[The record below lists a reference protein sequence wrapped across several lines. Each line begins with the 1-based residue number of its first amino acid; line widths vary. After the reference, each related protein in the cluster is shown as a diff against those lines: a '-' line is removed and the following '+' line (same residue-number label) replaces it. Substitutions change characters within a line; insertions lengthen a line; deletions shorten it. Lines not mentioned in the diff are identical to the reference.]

1 MTNSS
6 APPRNT
12 LEYVVDSLRQAILS
26 GRLVPGQRLVEADL
40 TRELGVSRGP
50 VRESFR
56 RLSAEGLV
64 ESIPNQTTMVRRYTH
79 LEMKELFE
87 VRAELEAL
95 AARRAASRMN
105 EACVRERFLRA
116 TQPIWEDHHAMSPAE
131 YFEENRRFH
140 QAIADECANAQ
151 LTDFISRLQLP
162 MIMFQLGNAIHGE
175 ALQESVN
182 EHRQIAQ
189 AIVSGDADKS
199 GQLIR
204 DHLRRA
210 SEFVNRMPAD
220 TFRA

>member
-1 MTNSS
+1 MTDASVPARS
-6 APPRNT
+6 T

-64 ESIPNQTTMVRRYTH
+64 ESIPNQTTMVKRYSH

-87 VRAELEAL
+87 VRAALEAL
-95 AARRAASRMN
+95 AAGRAARRMD
-105 EACVRERFLRA
+105 EACVRERFLKA
-116 TQPIWEDHHAMSPAE
+116 TQPIWEDHHAMSPAA

-140 QAIADECANAQ
+140 QAIADECGNAK
-151 LTDFISRLQLP
+151 LSDFIGRLQLP
-162 MIMFQLGNAIHGE
+162 MLMFQLGNAIHGE

-182 EHRQIAQ
+182 EHRLIAQ

-199 GQLIR
+199 AQLMR
-204 DHLRRA
+204 DHLIRA
-210 SEFVNRMPAD
+210 SEFIDRMPAD
-220 TFRA
+220 TFRP